1 MFPAHSIRVVKA
13 LEGHRAQAAVIGQPW
28 VFPARGCTQPTGLH
42 TFVHWWN
49 DVAEEAKLPPVRGRG
64 FHSLRRKFATEM
76 KHAPL
81 KDLAYLGGWKSVQ
94 TVVNIYQRPDEVTM
108 HRAFEARRPVGAGD
122 RTQEQFDT
130 TIRHQVSER

>member
-1 MFPAHSIRVVKA
+1 
-13 LEGHRAQAAVIGQPW
+13 
-28 VFPARGCTQPTGLH
+28 
-42 TFVHWWN
+42 VHWWN

-94 TVVNIYQRPDEVTM
+94 TVVNIYQRPEEVTM
-108 HRAFEARRPVGAGD
+108 HRALEARRPVGAGD

-130 TIRHQVSER
+130 RLVSGDAVAVAQFQRVHDVTYDLRQ